1 MLPESD
7 DHVESEH
14 CLKNRL
20 KILVDSETHW
30 NLKGV
35 HLENGEVFV
44 GSWMPNGKLNCI
56 FLGVI
61 AKGTSRETF

>member
-1 MLPESD
+1 MLTDQPHGQQESPMRSEGMLPESD

-35 HLENGEVFV
+35 HLENDEVFV
-44 GSWMPNGKLNCI
+44 GSW
-56 FLGVI
+56 
-61 AKGTSRETF
+61 